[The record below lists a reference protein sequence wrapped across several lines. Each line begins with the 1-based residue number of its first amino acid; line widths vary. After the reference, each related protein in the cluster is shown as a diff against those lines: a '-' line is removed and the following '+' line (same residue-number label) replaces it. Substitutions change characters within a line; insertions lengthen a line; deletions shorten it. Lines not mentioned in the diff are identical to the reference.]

1 MGDDLIP
8 ILTRFHREILL
19 PDVKRVV
26 EASEQRLRDEMQTG
40 LDSVARELAGLQEQ
54 VRTLEARLGQ

>member
-40 LDSVARELAGLQEQ
+40 LDSVARELADLREL
-54 VRTLEARLGQ
+54 TWSTAA